1 MEGTLAQLRV
11 IETKQGIR
19 SESTNAEHLSALA
32 GSLMQLPNNSLQ
44 QQNGNVLQQQ
54 TTISTPSM
62 KAMVP
67 LAMDEIFQHSSSTE
81 SATHFDDQH
90 DHDIVMTKYPETPKR
105 SKPSKI
111 PLPGSKGYIAK
122 PPTGRNC
129 ANPGPPSNSNRSLTK
144 STGSLF
150 VKYTESS
157 ATSTPKPIKDT
168 SITVAN
174 DTSVHSWRNLSFD
187 GKSRSSSIPISKPVL
202 LNVTLSPGK
211 SPSTS
216 SSPNTNKYVASS
228 YRRDSLKLTRLQSA
242 STTTLNPMRSA
253 STSNNNAGIGSNNS
267 NSNRKS
273 TALPVRRLSHN
284 SNNDISDLPADQN
297 VNTNETNGAKVRTT
311 FKSSIWNWLKI

>member
-1 MEGTLAQLRV
+1 MEGTLALLRV
-11 IETKQGIR
+11 IETKLGNR
-19 SESTNAEHLSALA
+19 NESSANVEQPNESA
-32 GSLMQLPNNSLQ
+32 TSLLHLPNNSLQ
-44 QQNGNVLQQQ
+44 LPNGNVPQQ

-90 DHDIVMTKYPETPKR
+90 DHDIIMTKYPETPKR

-122 PPTGRNC
+122 PPTGRNG
-129 ANPGPPSNSNRSLTK
+129 AYPGPPSNSNRSLTK

-150 VKYTESS
+150 VKYTES
-157 ATSTPKPIKDT
+157 TSIPKSIKDT

-174 DTSVHSWRNLSFD
+174 DSVHSWRNLSFD
-187 GKSRSSSIPISKPVL
+187 GKSRSSSIPISKPVAV
-202 LNVTLSPGK
+202 LNVSSSSGK
-211 SPSTS
+211 SSAGI
-216 SSPNTNKYVASS
+216 SPNTNKYVASS

-242 STTTLNPMRSA
+242 STTTLNPMRSS
-253 STSNNNAGIGSNNS
+253 STSNNIAPFS
-267 NSNRKS
+267 NSHNNNRKS

-297 VNTNETNGAKVRTT
+297 VNTNETNGAKVRST

>member
-1 MEGTLAQLRV
+1 MRV
-11 IETKQGIR
+11 IETKLGNR
-19 SESTNAEHLSALA
+19 NESANAEHLSGSVA
-32 GSLMQLPNNSLQ
+32 SLMHLPNNSLQ
-44 QQNGNVLQQQ
+44 QQNGNGNGNVLQQQ

-62 KAMVP
+62 KAMIP

-150 VKYTESS
+150 VKYTESPS
-157 ATSTPKPIKDT
+157 IPKSSIKDI

-174 DTSVHSWRNLSFD
+174 DSVHSWRNLSFD

-211 SPSTS
+211 SS
-216 SSPNTNKYVASS
+216 SAGISPNTNKYVASS

-242 STTTLNPMRSA
+242 STTTLNPMRSS
-253 STSNNNAGIGSNNS
+253 STSNNIAPIVSNS

>member
-1 MEGTLAQLRV
+1 
-11 IETKQGIR
+11 
-19 SESTNAEHLSALA
+19 
-32 GSLMQLPNNSLQ
+32 MQLPNNSLQ
-44 QQNGNVLQQQ
+44 QQNGNVVQQQ

-111 PLPGSKGYIAK
+111 PLPGSKGYVAK

-157 ATSTPKPIKDT
+157 ATTSTPKSIKDT

-174 DTSVHSWRNLSFD
+174 DSSVHSWRNLSFD

-216 SSPNTNKYVASS
+216 SSSTTTGAGISPNTNKYVASS
-228 YRRDSLKLTRLQSA
+228 YRRDSLKLTRLQSSA
-242 STTTLNPMRSA
+242 STTTTTLNPMRSA
-253 STSNNNAGIGSNNS
+253 STSNNMAGIGSNNS
-267 NSNRKS
+267 NSSSNRKS